1 MTIIFLCAEAGML
14 MVSQGGPDGSGQI
27 DISPFLVTF
36 MAFVSGFMTED
47 AFARIQFAAQK
58 LFRVNNDIEPV

>member
-1 MTIIFLCAEAGML
+1 

-36 MAFVSGFMTED
+36 MAFVSGFMAED
-47 AFARIQFAAQK
+47 AFARIQLAGK
-58 LFRVNNDIEPV
+58 KIFRSSGSDDVG

>member
-1 MTIIFLCAEAGML
+1 MAIFLCTEAGVL

-36 MAFVSGFMTED
+36 MAFVSGFMAED
-47 AFARIQFAAQK
+47 AFARIQAAGQK
-58 LFRVNNDIEPV
+58 LFRVTDDHERG